1 MRNMYIYIFVVA
13 FVTYLIRV
21 IPLTLLRRPIKNKFI
36 RSFLF
41 YVPYVTL
48 AAMTFPAIIYSPDSM
63 IAGIFALVSGILA
76 AWFGGNLFV
85 VALSCSAVVL
95 LAELFL
101 NL

>member
-13 FVTYLIRV
+13 LTTYLIRV

-48 AAMTFPAIIYSPDSM
+48 AAMTFPAIIYSPESM
-63 IAGIFALVSGILA
+63 TAGILA
-76 AWFGGNLFV
+76 LVTGILTAWFGGNLFV

-95 LAELFL
+95 LAELIL
-101 NL
+101 